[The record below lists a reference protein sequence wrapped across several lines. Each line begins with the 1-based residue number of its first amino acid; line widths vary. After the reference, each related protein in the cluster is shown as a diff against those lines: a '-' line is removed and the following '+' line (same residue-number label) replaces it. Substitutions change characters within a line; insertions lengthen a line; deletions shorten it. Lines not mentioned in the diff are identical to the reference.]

1 MSKNSERFLRT
12 KQLQFTEYDNSASM
26 KTKALKSQKRPVEE
40 PATARRPVDKPAHR
54 ALFEGDYTSD
64 D

>member
-12 KQLQFTEYDNSASM
+12 KQLAITEYDNGASM
-26 KTKALKSQKRPVEE
+26 KTKALKSQKRPVPE
-40 PATARRPVDKPAHR
+40 PATARRPVDQPVHR
-54 ALFEGDYTSD
+54 ALFKGDYTSD